1 MDREGIDLPSRVA
14 DAIERYENF
23 LLKGGAGSGK
33 TYSLGEVIAFILKNN
48 KSAKI
53 ACITY
58 TNAAADELN
67 KRFARGDQDIASTIH
82 KFIWSQIARYQS
94 DIKHALIESINEGK
108 ITNYDNVPLD
118 ENSFQEGI
126 SYGAFLN
133 LQKGVISHD
142 EVLIIASRMFQ
153 SHELLCRITKL
164 KYDYIFIDEYQDTH
178 QSVLDILFDYVQI
191 ASTSHHQLTIGLFG
205 DEMQKIYDNMNG
217 LKPNWKIT
225 EIIKENNYRS
235 CPRILNDFCN
245 KIRIDNV
252 KQQSAGVMK
261 DYQGDNIKFFY
272 STECSSV
279 QKVIGEINKIEVPEP
294 DVGCPTYRCLF
305 LTHKLLAKHAGY
317 ENLYNLYD
325 EPSWIIRQIKASA
338 KDIITN
344 DKTLLNVINEL
355 KTRGTYDRK
364 WKLETVKIYFP
375 VLFDRL
381 GYFNKQAIINEEYR
395 CPLLDYV
402 IRLVEF
408 ADLYKED
415 NFFEITKKYK
425 WRIRSKQQ
433 LEELRNIRQQL
444 RDSIEANETIGE
456 IIDIGDKNQQWF
468 EKGDKYKERSTG
480 NPVLFNLL
488 KDIKISEVI
497 NVIKVM
503 IRPESEFGTQH
514 SSKGLAYRNI
524 VGVVD
529 NGNWCIGANY
539 ENVFKQN
546 PKGGSSDTKGLQE
559 YTRRMMYV
567 VGSRAECNLY
577 FFFYNEGDKS
587 QSIIQDANSFFGEQN
602 VINLD
607 IEQRS

>member
-1 MDREGIDLPSRVA
+1 MDREGIDLPFGVVN
-14 DAIERYENF
+14 AIERHKNF

-94 DIKHALIESINEGK
+94 DIKCALIESIDEGK
-108 ITNYDNVPLD
+108 ITNYDNVTLD

-126 SYGAFLN
+126 SYGEFLN

-153 SHELLCRITKL
+153 SHKLLCRITKL

-191 ASTSHHQLTIGLFG
+191 TDTSHHQLTIGLFG
-205 DEMQKIYDNMNG
+205 DEMQKIYNNMDG

-225 EIIKENNYRS
+225 EIIKEDNYRS

-245 KIRIDNV
+245 KIRTDGV
-252 KQQSAGVMK
+252 KQRSAGVMK
-261 DYQGDNIKFFY
+261 DYKGDNVKFFY
-272 STECSSV
+272 STERSSI
-279 QKVIGEINKIEVPEP
+279 QKVIDEISKIKIPEL
-294 DVGCPTYRCLF
+294 DVGCPRYRCLF
-305 LTHKLLAKHAGY
+305 LTHKLLARHAGY

-325 EPSWIIRQIKASA
+325 QPSRTIGQIKDGA
-338 KDIITN
+338 KGIITN
-344 DKTLLNVINEL
+344 NKTLIEVIDEL
-355 KTRGTYDRK
+355 KARGTYDPEWNLK
-364 WKLETVKIYFP
+364 KVKIYFP
-375 VLFDRL
+375 VQFDRL
-381 GYFNKQAIINEEYR
+381 GYFNKQAIVNEEYR

-408 ADLYKED
+408 ADIYEED
-415 NFFEITKKYK
+415 NFFEIAKKYK
-425 WRIRSKQQ
+425 WKIKDKQQ

-444 RDSIEANETIGE
+444 RDSIKTNKTIGE
-456 IIDIGDKNQQWF
+456 IIDIGEKNQQWF
-468 EKGDKYKERSTG
+468 EKGDRYKELSTG

-488 KDIKISEVI
+488 KNIKITEAV
-497 NVIKVM
+497 NVIKTM
-503 IRPESEFGTQH
+503 ISSYSEFGTQH

-529 NGNWCIGANY
+529 NGNWYRGANY

-546 PKGGSSDTKGLQE
+546 PKGSSPGTKALQE

-577 FFFYNEGDKS
+577 FFFYKEGDKS
-587 QSIIQDANSFFGEQN
+587 QSVIQDANSFFGEQN

-607 IEQRS
+607 IEQ

>member
-1 MDREGIDLPSRVA
+1 MDCEGIDLPSGVVN
-14 DAIERYENF
+14 AIERHENF

-94 DIKHALIESINEGK
+94 DIKHALIESINDGK

-178 QSVLDILFDYVQI
+178 QSVLDILFDYVQT
-191 ASTSHHQLTIGLFG
+191 ANTSHHQLTIGLFG

-225 EIIKENNYRS
+225 KIIKENNYRS

-272 STECSSV
+272 STERSSV
-279 QKVIGEINKIEVPEP
+279 QKVIDEINKIEVPEP

-325 EPSWIIRQIKASA
+325 EPSSIIRQIKASA
-338 KDIITN
+338 KDIVTN
-344 DKTLLNVINEL
+344 DKTLLDVINEL

-381 GYFNKQAIINEEYR
+381 GYFNKQAITNEEYR

-408 ADLYKED
+408 ADIYEED
-415 NFFEITKKYK
+415 NFFEIAKKYK
-425 WRIRSKQQ
+425 WKIRSKQQ

-468 EKGDKYKERSTG
+468 EKGDKYKEQSTG

-488 KDIKISEVI
+488 KDIKISEVV

-529 NGNWCIGANY
+529 KGNWNRGADY
-539 ENVFKQN
+539 KDVFKQN
-546 PKGGSSDTKGLQE
+546 PNGSPDAKGLQE

-587 QSIIQDANSFFGEQN
+587 QSVIQDANSFFGEQN

-607 IEQRS
+607 IEQ

>member
-1 MDREGIDLPSRVA
+1 MDRKGIDLPSEVA
-14 DAIERYENF
+14 DAIERHENF

-33 TYSLGEVIAFILKNN
+33 TYSLVEAITFILKNN

-67 KRFARGDQDIASTIH
+67 KRFSRGDQNIASTIH
-82 KFIWSQIARYQS
+82 KFIWGQIARYQS
-94 DIKHALIESINEGK
+94 DIKSALIESINDGK
-108 ITNYDNVPLD
+108 ITNYDNIPLN

-126 SYGAFLN
+126 SYGEFLN
-133 LQKGVISHD
+133 LQKGMISHD

-153 SHELLCRITKL
+153 SHKLLCRITKL

-178 QSVLDILFDYVQI
+178 QSILDILFDYVQI
-191 ASTSHHQLTIGLFG
+191 ADTSHHQLTIGLFG
-205 DEMQKIYDNMNG
+205 DEMQKIYNNMDG

-225 EIIKENNYRS
+225 EIIKEDNYRS

-245 KIRIDNV
+245 KIRTDGV
-252 KQQSAGVMK
+252 KQRSAGVMK
-261 DYQGDNIKFFY
+261 DYKGDNVKFFY
-272 STECSSV
+272 STERSSV
-279 QKVIGEINKIEVPEP
+279 QKVINEINKIEVPEP
-294 DVGCPTYRCLF
+294 DFGCPRYRCLF

-325 EPSWIIRQIKASA
+325 QPSWIIKQIKVKA

-344 DKTLLNVINEL
+344 DKTLIEVIKEL
-355 KTRGTYDRK
+355 KARGADYTKRD
-364 WKLETVKIYFP
+364 LEKVEIYFH
-375 VLFDRL
+375 VQFDRL
-381 GYFNKQAIINEEYR
+381 GYFNKQAIVNEEYR

-408 ADLYKED
+408 ADIYEED
-415 NFFEITKKYK
+415 NFFEIAKKYK
-425 WRIRSKQQ
+425 WKIRDKQQ

-444 RDSIEANETIGE
+444 RDSIKTNKTIGK

-468 EKGDKYKERSTG
+468 EKGDRYKELSTG

-488 KDIKISEVI
+488 KNIKITEVV
-497 NVIKVM
+497 NVIKT
-503 IRPESEFGTQH
+503 IINSYSEFGTQH

-529 NGNWCIGANY
+529 NGNWYRGANY

-546 PKGGSSDTKGLQE
+546 PNGSSPGTKALQE

-577 FFFYNEGDKS
+577 FFFYKEGDKS

-607 IEQRS
+607 IKQ

>member
-1 MDREGIDLPSRVA
+1 MDRKGIDLPSGVV
-14 DAIERYENF
+14 DAIERHENF

-33 TYSLGEVIAFILKNN
+33 TYSLGEAITFILKNN

-67 KRFARGDQDIASTIH
+67 KRFSRGDQNIASTIH
-82 KFIWSQIARYQS
+82 KFIWGQIARYQS
-94 DIKHALIESINEGK
+94 DIKRALIESIDDGK
-108 ITNYDNVPLD
+108 IINYDNIPLN

-126 SYGAFLN
+126 SYGEFLN

-153 SHELLCRITKL
+153 SHKLLCRITKL

-178 QSVLDILFDYVQI
+178 QSVLDILFDHVQI
-191 ASTSHHQLTIGLFG
+191 ADTSHHQLTMGLFG
-205 DEMQKIYDNMNG
+205 DEMQKIYNNMDG

-225 EIIKENNYRS
+225 EIIKEDNYRS

-245 KIRIDNV
+245 KIRTDGV

-261 DYQGDNIKFFY
+261 DYKGDNVKFFY
-272 STECSSV
+272 STERSSI
-279 QKVIGEINKIEVPEP
+279 QKVIDEINKIEVSEP
-294 DVGCPTYRCLF
+294 DVDCPRYRCLF

-325 EPSWIIRQIKASA
+325 QPSWIVKQIKVKA

-344 DKTLLNVINEL
+344 DKTLIEVIDEL
-355 KTRGTYDRK
+355 KARGTYDPEWNLK
-364 WKLETVKIYFP
+364 TVKIYFP
-375 VLFDRL
+375 VQFDRL
-381 GYFNKQAIINEEYR
+381 GYFNKQAITNEEYR

-425 WRIRSKQQ
+425 WKIRSKQQ

-444 RDSIEANETIGE
+444 RDSIEANEAIGE

-488 KDIKISEVI
+488 KNIKITEVI
-497 NVIKVM
+497 NVIKTM

-529 NGNWCIGANY
+529 KGNWNGGADY
-539 ENVFKQN
+539 KDVFKQN
-546 PKGGSSDTKGLQE
+546 SNGSPDAKGLQE

-607 IEQRS
+607 IEQ

>member
-14 DAIERYENF
+14 DAIERHENF

-94 DIKHALIESINEGK
+94 DIKHALIESINDGK
-108 ITNYDNVPLD
+108 ITNYNTTPLD

-126 SYGAFLN
+126 SYGEFLN

-153 SHELLCRITKL
+153 SHKLLCKITKL

-178 QSVLDILFDYVQI
+178 QSVLDILFDCVQT
-191 ASTSHHQLTIGLFG
+191 ANTSHHQLTIGLFG
-205 DEMQKIYDNMNG
+205 DEMQKIYDNMNR

-225 EIIKENNYRS
+225 KIIKENNYRS

-272 STECSSV
+272 STERSSV
-279 QKVIGEINKIEVPEP
+279 QKVIDEINKIEVPEP
-294 DVGCPTYRCLF
+294 GVGCPTYRCLF

-317 ENLYNLYD
+317 EKLYNLYD
-325 EPSWIIRQIKASA
+325 QPSWIIRQIKASA

-344 DKTLLNVINEL
+344 DKTLLDVIDELRNKGTYAPKEWEL
-355 KTRGTYDRK
+355 KT
-364 WKLETVKIYFP
+364 VK
-375 VLFDRL
+375 
-381 GYFNKQAIINEEYR
+381 
-395 CPLLDYV
+395 
-402 IRLVEF
+402 
-408 ADLYKED
+408 
-415 NFFEITKKYK
+415 
-425 WRIRSKQQ
+425 
-433 LEELRNIRQQL
+433 
-444 RDSIEANETIGE
+444 
-456 IIDIGDKNQQWF
+456 
-468 EKGDKYKERSTG
+468 
-480 NPVLFNLL
+480 
-488 KDIKISEVI
+488 
-497 NVIKVM
+497 
-503 IRPESEFGTQH
+503 
-514 SSKGLAYRNI
+514 
-524 VGVVD
+524 
-529 NGNWCIGANY
+529 
-539 ENVFKQN
+539 
-546 PKGGSSDTKGLQE
+546 
-559 YTRRMMYV
+559 
-567 VGSRAECNLY
+567 
-577 FFFYNEGDKS
+577 
-587 QSIIQDANSFFGEQN
+587 
-602 VINLD
+602 
-607 IEQRS
+607 

>member
-1 MDREGIDLPSRVA
+1 MDRKGIDLPSKVA
-14 DAIERYENF
+14 DAIERCENF

-33 TYSLGEVIAFILKNN
+33 TYSLGEAITFILKNN

-67 KRFARGDQDIASTIH
+67 KRFSQGDQNIASTIH
-82 KFIWSQIARYQS
+82 RFIWSQIARYQS
-94 DIKHALIESINEGK
+94 DIKRALIESINDGK
-108 ITNYDNVPLD
+108 ITNYDNIPLN

-126 SYGAFLN
+126 SYGEFLN

-153 SHELLCRITKL
+153 SHKLLRRITKL

-178 QSVLDILFDYVQI
+178 QSVLDVLFDYVQT
-191 ASTSHHQLTIGLFG
+191 ADTSHHQLTIGLFG
-205 DEMQKIYDNMNG
+205 DEMQKIYNNMDG
-217 LKPNWKIT
+217 LKPNWKII
-225 EIIKENNYRS
+225 EIIKGDNYRS

-245 KIRIDNV
+245 KIRTDGV
-252 KQQSAGVMK
+252 KQQSAGMMK
-261 DYQGDNIKFFY
+261 DYKGDNVKLFY
-272 STECSSV
+272 STERSSV
-279 QKVIGEINKIEVPEP
+279 QKVINEINKIEVPEP
-294 DVGCPTYRCLF
+294 DVDCPRYRCLF

-317 ENLYNLYD
+317 ENLYDLYD
-325 EPSWIIRQIKASA
+325 QPSWIIKQIKVKA

-344 DKTLLNVINEL
+344 DKTLIEVIKEL
-355 KTRGTYDRK
+355 KARGTDYTKRD
-364 WKLETVKIYFP
+364 LETVEIYFP
-375 VLFDRL
+375 VQFDRL
-381 GYFNKQAIINEEYR
+381 GYFNKQAIVNEEYC

-408 ADLYKED
+408 ADIYEED
-415 NFFEITKKYK
+415 NFFEIAKKYK
-425 WRIRSKQQ
+425 WKIKEKQQ
-433 LEELRNIRQQL
+433 LEKLRNIRQQL
-444 RDSIEANETIGE
+444 RDSIETNKTIGE
-456 IIDIGDKNQQWF
+456 IIDIGEKNQQWF
-468 EKGDKYKERSTG
+468 EKGDRYKELSTG

-488 KDIKISEVI
+488 KNIKITEAV
-497 NVIKVM
+497 NVIKTM
-503 IRPESEFGTQH
+503 ISSYSEFGTQH

-529 NGNWCIGANY
+529 NGNWYRGANY

-546 PKGGSSDTKGLQE
+546 PKGSSPGTKALQE

-577 FFFYNEGDKS
+577 FFFYKEGDKS
-587 QSIIQDANSFFGEQN
+587 QSVIQDANSFFGEQN

-607 IEQRS
+607 IEQ

>member
-1 MDREGIDLPSRVA
+1 MDRKGIDLPSEVA
-14 DAIERYENF
+14 DAIERHDNF

-33 TYSLGEVIAFILKNN
+33 TYSLVEAITFILKNN

-67 KRFARGDQDIASTIH
+67 KRFSRGDQNIASTIH
-82 KFIWSQIARYQS
+82 KFIWGQIARYQS
-94 DIKHALIESINEGK
+94 DIKRALIESIDDGK
-108 ITNYDNVPLD
+108 IINYDNIPLN

-126 SYGAFLN
+126 SYGEFLN

-153 SHELLCRITKL
+153 SHKLLCRITKL

-178 QSVLDILFDYVQI
+178 QSVLDMLFDYVQI
-191 ASTSHHQLTIGLFG
+191 ADTSHHQLTIGLFG
-205 DEMQKIYDNMNG
+205 DEMQKIYNNMDG

-225 EIIKENNYRS
+225 EIIKEDNYRS

-245 KIRIDNV
+245 KIRTDGV

-261 DYQGDNIKFFY
+261 GYQGDNIKFFY
-272 STECSSV
+272 STERSSV
-279 QKVIGEINKIEVPEP
+279 QKVIDEINKIEVPEL
-294 DVGCPTYRCLF
+294 DVCCPTYRCLF

-325 EPSWIIRQIKASA
+325 QPSWIVKQIKVKA

-344 DKTLLNVINEL
+344 DKTLIEVIDEL
-355 KTRGTYDRK
+355 KARGTYDPE
-364 WKLETVKIYFP
+364 WDLETVKIYFP
-375 VLFDRL
+375 VQFDRL
-381 GYFNKQAIINEEYR
+381 GYFNKQAIVNEEYR

-402 IRLVEF
+402 VRLVEF
-408 ADLYKED
+408 ADIYKED
-415 NFFEITKKYK
+415 NFFEIAKKYK
-425 WRIRSKQQ
+425 WKIKEKQQ

-444 RDSIEANETIGE
+444 RDSIEANEAIGE

-488 KDIKISEVI
+488 KDIKISEVV

-503 IRPESEFGTQH
+503 IRSESEFGTQH

-529 NGNWCIGANY
+529 KGNWYRGANY

-546 PKGGSSDTKGLQE
+546 PNGSPDAKGLQE

-607 IEQRS
+607 IE

>member
-1 MDREGIDLPSRVA
+1 MDRRGIDLPSEVA

-33 TYSLGEVIAFILKNN
+33 TYSLVEVITFILKNN

-67 KRFARGDQDIASTIH
+67 KRFSQGNQNIASTIH
-82 KFIWSQIARYQS
+82 KFIWGQIARYQS
-94 DIKHALIESINEGK
+94 DIKHALIESINDGK
-108 ITNYDNVPLD
+108 ITNYDNIPLN

-126 SYGAFLN
+126 SYGEFLN

-153 SHELLCRITKL
+153 SHKLLRRITKL

-191 ASTSHHQLTIGLFG
+191 ADTSHHQLTIGLFG
-205 DEMQKIYDNMNG
+205 DEMQKIYNNMDG

-225 EIIKENNYRS
+225 EIIKKDNYRS

-245 KIRIDNV
+245 KIRTDGV
-252 KQQSAGVMK
+252 KQRSAGVMK
-261 DYQGDNIKFFY
+261 DYKGDNVKFFY
-272 STECSSV
+272 STKRSSI
-279 QKVIGEINKIEVPEP
+279 QKVIEEINKIEVPKP
-294 DVGCPTYRCLF
+294 DTGHPRYRCLF

-317 ENLYNLYD
+317 ENLYDLYD
-325 EPSWIIRQIKASA
+325 QPSWLIGQIKARA
-338 KDIITN
+338 KDVITN
-344 DKTLLNVINEL
+344 DKTLIEVIKEL
-355 KTRGTYDRK
+355 KARGAYDTK
-364 WKLETVKIYFP
+364 WDFEKVKIYFP
-375 VLFDRL
+375 VRFDRL
-381 GYFNKQAIINEEYR
+381 GYFNKQAIVNEEYR

-408 ADLYKED
+408 ADIYEED
-415 NFFEITKKYK
+415 NFFEIAKKYK
-425 WRIRSKQQ
+425 WKIKEKQQ
-433 LEELRNIRQQL
+433 LEKLRNIRQQL
-444 RDSIEANETIGE
+444 RDSIETNKTIGE
-456 IIDIGDKNQQWF
+456 IIDIGEKNQQWF
-468 EKGDKYKERSTG
+468 EKGDRYKELSTG

-488 KDIKISEVI
+488 KNIKITEVF
-497 NVIKVM
+497 NVIKTM
-503 IRPESEFGTQH
+503 ISSYSEFGTQH

-529 NGNWCIGANY
+529 SGNWHKGANY
-539 ENVFKQN
+539 KNVFKQN
-546 PKGGSSDTKGLQE
+546 PKGGSSDIEALQE

-587 QSIIQDANSFFGEQN
+587 QSVIQDANSFFGEQN

-607 IEQRS
+607 IEQ

>member
-1 MDREGIDLPSRVA
+1 MDREGIDLPSGVVN
-14 DAIERYENF
+14 AIERHENF

-82 KFIWSQIARYQS
+82 KFIWGQIARYQS
-94 DIKHALIESINEGK
+94 DIKRALIESIDDGK
-108 ITNYDNVPLD
+108 IINYDNIPLN

-126 SYGAFLN
+126 SYGEFLN

-153 SHELLCRITKL
+153 SHKLLCRITKL

-191 ASTSHHQLTIGLFG
+191 ADTSHHQLTMGLFG
-205 DEMQKIYDNMNG
+205 DEMQKIYNNMDG

-225 EIIKENNYRS
+225 EIIKEDNYRS

-245 KIRIDNV
+245 KIRTDGV

-272 STECSSV
+272 STERSSV
-279 QKVIGEINKIEVPEP
+279 QKVIDEINKIEVPEP
-294 DVGCPTYRCLF
+294 DVDCPRYRCLF

-325 EPSWIIRQIKASA
+325 QPSWIVKQIKVKA

-344 DKTLLNVINEL
+344 DKTLIEVIDEL
-355 KTRGTYDRK
+355 KARGTYDPEWNLK
-364 WKLETVKIYFP
+364 TVKIYFP
-375 VLFDRL
+375 VQFDRL
-381 GYFNKQAIINEEYR
+381 GYFNKQAIVNEEYR

-402 IRLVEF
+402 VRLVEF

-425 WRIRSKQQ
+425 WKIRSKQQ

-444 RDSIEANETIGE
+444 RDSIEANEAIGE

-488 KDIKISEVI
+488 KNIKITEVI
-497 NVIKVM
+497 NVIKTM

-529 NGNWCIGANY
+529 NGNWYRGANY

-546 PKGGSSDTKGLQE
+546 PKGRSSDTEALQE

-587 QSIIQDANSFFGEQN
+587 QSVIQDANSFFGEQN

-607 IEQRS
+607 IEQ

>member
-1 MDREGIDLPSRVA
+1 MDRKGIDLPSRVA
-14 DAIERYENF
+14 DAIERHENF

-33 TYSLGEVIAFILKNN
+33 TYSLVEAITFILKNN

-67 KRFARGDQDIASTIH
+67 KRFSRGDQNIASTIH
-82 KFIWSQIARYQS
+82 KFIWGQIARYQS
-94 DIKHALIESINEGK
+94 DIKSALIESINDGK
-108 ITNYDNVPLD
+108 ITNYDNIPLN

-126 SYGAFLN
+126 SYGEFLN

-153 SHELLCRITKL
+153 SHKLLCRITKL

-191 ASTSHHQLTIGLFG
+191 ADTSHHQLTIGLFG
-205 DEMQKIYDNMNG
+205 DEMQKIYNNMDG

-225 EIIKENNYRS
+225 EIIKEDNYRS

-245 KIRIDNV
+245 KIRTDGV

-261 DYQGDNIKFFY
+261 GYQGDNIKFFY
-272 STECSSV
+272 STERSSM
-279 QKVIGEINKIEVPEP
+279 QKVIDEINKIEVPEP

-325 EPSWIIRQIKASA
+325 QPSWIIRQIKASA

-344 DKTLLNVINEL
+344 DKTLLDVIDEL
-355 KTRGTYDRK
+355 KARGTYDPEWNLK
-364 WKLETVKIYFP
+364 TVEIYFP

-381 GYFNKQAIINEEYR
+381 GYFNKQAIVNEEYR

-402 IRLVEF
+402 VRLVEF
-408 ADLYKED
+408 ADIYKED
-415 NFFEITKKYK
+415 IFFEIAKKYK
-425 WRIRSKQQ
+425 WKIKEKQQ

-444 RDSIEANETIGE
+444 RDSIETNKTIGE
-456 IIDIGDKNQQWF
+456 IIDIGEKNQQWF

-488 KDIKISEVI
+488 KDIKISEVV

-503 IRPESEFGTQH
+503 IRSESEFGTQH

-529 NGNWCIGANY
+529 KGNWYKGANY

-546 PKGGSSDTKGLQE
+546 PKGGSPGTEALQE

-577 FFFYNEGDKS
+577 FFFYKEGDKS

-607 IEQRS
+607 IKQ

>member
-1 MDREGIDLPSRVA
+1 MDRKGIDLPSGVA
-14 DAIERYENF
+14 DAIERHENF

-33 TYSLGEVIAFILKNN
+33 TYSLGEAITFILKNN

-67 KRFARGDQDIASTIH
+67 KRFSRGDQNIASTIH
-82 KFIWSQIARYQS
+82 KFIWGQIARYQS
-94 DIKHALIESINEGK
+94 DIKRALIESIDDGK
-108 ITNYDNVPLD
+108 ITNYDNIPLN

-126 SYGAFLN
+126 SYGEFLN
-133 LQKGVISHD
+133 LRKGVISHD

-153 SHELLCRITKL
+153 SHKLLRRITKL

-191 ASTSHHQLTIGLFG
+191 ADTSHHQLTIGLFG
-205 DEMQKIYDNMNG
+205 DEMQKIYNNMDG

-225 EIIKENNYRS
+225 EIIKKDNYRS
-235 CPRILNDFCN
+235 CTRILNDFCN
-245 KIRIDNV
+245 KIRTDGV

-272 STECSSV
+272 STERSSV
-279 QKVIGEINKIEVPEP
+279 QKVIDEINKIEVPEP
-294 DVGCPTYRCLF
+294 GVGCPTYRCLF

-325 EPSWIIRQIKASA
+325 EPSWIIRQIKVKA

-344 DKTLLNVINEL
+344 DKTLIEVIDEL
-355 KTRGTYDRK
+355 KARGTYDPEWNLK
-364 WKLETVKIYFP
+364 TVKIYFP
-375 VLFDRL
+375 VQFDRL
-381 GYFNKQAIINEEYR
+381 GYFNKQAIVNEEYR

-402 IRLVEF
+402 VRLVEF

-425 WRIRSKQQ
+425 WKIRSKQQ

-444 RDSIEANETIGE
+444 RDSIEANEAIGE

-480 NPVLFNLL
+480 NPVLFDLL
-488 KDIKISEVI
+488 KDIKISEVV
-497 NVIKVM
+497 NVIKTM
-503 IRPESEFGTQH
+503 ISSYSEFGTQH
-514 SSKGLAYRNI
+514 SSKGLAYRNV

-529 NGNWCIGANY
+529 NGNWYRGANY

-546 PKGGSSDTKGLQE
+546 PNGSPDARGLQE

-587 QSIIQDANSFFGEQN
+587 QSIIQYANFFFGEQN

-607 IEQRS
+607 IEQ

>member
-1 MDREGIDLPSRVA
+1 MDREGIDLPSGVVN
-14 DAIERYENF
+14 AIERHENF

-33 TYSLGEVIAFILKNN
+33 TYSLGEAIAFILKNN

-94 DIKHALIESINEGK
+94 DIKHALIESINDGK

-153 SHELLCRITKL
+153 SHKLLCKITKL

-178 QSVLDILFDYVQI
+178 QSVLDILFDYVQT
-191 ASTSHHQLTIGLFG
+191 ANTSHHQLTIGLFG
-205 DEMQKIYDNMNG
+205 DEMQKIYNNMDG
-217 LKPNWKIT
+217 LKPNWKII
-225 EIIKENNYRS
+225 EIIKGDNYRS

-245 KIRIDNV
+245 KIRTDGV
-252 KQQSAGVMK
+252 KQQSAGMMK
-261 DYQGDNIKFFY
+261 DYKGDNVKLFY
-272 STECSSV
+272 STERSSV
-279 QKVIGEINKIEVPEP
+279 QKVINEINKIEVPEP
-294 DVGCPTYRCLF
+294 DVDCPRYRCLF

-325 EPSWIIRQIKASA
+325 QPSWIIKQIKVKA
-338 KDIITN
+338 KDTITN
-344 DKTLLNVINEL
+344 DKTLIEVIKEL
-355 KTRGTYDRK
+355 KARGTDYTKRD
-364 WKLETVKIYFP
+364 LETVEIYFP
-375 VLFDRL
+375 VQFDRL
-381 GYFNKQAIINEEYR
+381 GYFNKQAIVNEEYR
-395 CPLLDYV
+395 CPLLDYIV
-402 IRLVEF
+402 RLVEF
-408 ADLYKED
+408 ADIYKED
-415 NFFEITKKYK
+415 NFFEIAKKYK
-425 WRIRSKQQ
+425 WKIQAKQQ
-433 LEELRNIRQQL
+433 LEKLRDIRQQL
-444 RDSIEANETIGE
+444 RDSIETNKTIGE
-456 IIDIGDKNQQWF
+456 IIDIGEKNQQWF
-468 EKGDKYKERSTG
+468 EKGDKYKELSTG

-488 KDIKISEVI
+488 KNIKITEVV
-497 NVIKVM
+497 NVIKTM
-503 IRPESEFGTQH
+503 LSSYSEFGTQH

-529 NGNWCIGANY
+529 NGNWRRGANY

-546 PKGGSSDTKGLQE
+546 PKGGSSDTEALQE

-607 IEQRS
+607 IEQ

>member
-1 MDREGIDLPSRVA
+1 MDREGIDLPSGVVN
-14 DAIERYENF
+14 AIERHENF

-33 TYSLGEVIAFILKNN
+33 TYSLGEAIAFILKNN

-82 KFIWSQIARYQS
+82 KFIWNQIARYQS
-94 DIKHALIESINEGK
+94 DIKHALIESINDGK
-108 ITNYDNVPLD
+108 IINYDNIPLN

-126 SYGAFLN
+126 SYGEFLN

-153 SHELLCRITKL
+153 SHKLLCRITKL

-178 QSVLDILFDYVQI
+178 QSVLDMLFDYVQI
-191 ASTSHHQLTIGLFG
+191 ADTSHHQLTIGLFG
-205 DEMQKIYDNMNG
+205 DEMQKIYNNMDG

-225 EIIKENNYRS
+225 EIIKEDNYRS

-245 KIRIDNV
+245 KIRTDGV

-261 DYQGDNIKFFY
+261 GYQGDNIKFFY
-272 STECSSV
+272 STERSSV
-279 QKVIGEINKIEVPEP
+279 RKVIDEINKIEVPEP
-294 DVGCPTYRCLF
+294 DVDCPRYRCLF

-325 EPSWIIRQIKASA
+325 QPSWIIRQIKASA

-344 DKTLLNVINEL
+344 DKTLLDVIDEL
-355 KTRGTYDRK
+355 KTRGTCDPK
-364 WKLETVKIYFP
+364 WKLETVEIYFP

-381 GYFNKQAIINEEYR
+381 GYFNKQAITNEEYR

-408 ADLYKED
+408 ADIYKED
-415 NFFEITKKYK
+415 NFFEIAKKYK
-425 WRIRSKQQ
+425 WKIKENQQ

-444 RDSIEANETIGE
+444 RDSIETNKTIGE

-488 KDIKISEVI
+488 KDIKISEVV

-529 NGNWCIGANY
+529 KGNWHRGADY
-539 ENVFKQN
+539 KDVFKQN
-546 PKGGSSDTKGLQE
+546 PNGSPDAKDLQE

-607 IEQRS
+607 IEQ